1 MERKSIKD
9 ISWQVP
15 EPTYRADSAIS
26 YSTLSRFERE
36 GWRKLGSLFDK
47 IETPSLTFGSA
58 VDTKLTDGDEAF
70 NERFIVCDFPPLS
83 DTLISITKFLHK
95 NFHENHRKLSMID
108 DAEISRAALMF
119 NYYANPKYENFRV
132 KSIKESCDEYYSL
145 LTLAGDK
152 TVLSQNDYAD
162 VMACVDELKT
172 NPATKYFFSSNPFEA
187 HIEKVFQL
195 KFRAEFQGIPVR
207 CMFDEII
214 VDHEKK
220 VIYPIDLKT
229 TGHPEEE
236 FEGSFSQWRYD
247 IQAKLYTYILQE
259 CIKNDEY
266 FKDFK
271 IQSYQFV
278 VINRRTVAPIVWVYE
293 GNFGQVDLKDEKG
306 NILRDWRKIL
316 DELHY
321 YLRYAGKYS
330 IRAMANNYV
339 LKISNLTPC

>member
-1 MERKSIKD
+1 MKSIRELA
-9 ISWQVP
+9 WNVTEP
-15 EPTYRADSAIS
+15 EYRADSAIS

-36 GWRKLGSLFDK
+36 GWRKLSSLFDK
-47 IETPSLTFGSA
+47 IETPALTFGQA

-95 NFHENHRKLSMID
+95 NFHENHRRLSMID
-108 DAEISRAALMF
+108 DTEISRTAQMF

-132 KSIKESCDEYYSL
+132 KSIKESCSEYYSL

-152 TVLSQNDYAD
+152 TVLSQSDYSD

-172 NPATKYFFSSNPFEA
+172 NPATKYFFSSNPFET

-214 VDHEKK
+214 VDHTNKL
-220 VIYPIDLKT
+220 IYPVDLKT
-229 TGHPEEE
+229 SGHPEEE
-236 FEGSFSQWRYD
+236 FRDSFVTWRYD
-247 IQAKLYTYILQE
+247 IQSKLYSYILKE
-259 CIKNDEY
+259 CIDKDDY
-266 FKDFK
+266 FKDFV
-271 IQSYQFV
+271 IQPYQFV
-278 VINRRTVAPIVWVYE
+278 VINRRTVAPIVWVFDK
-293 GNFGQVDLKDEKG
+293 NFSSSDLMDKNG

-316 DELHY
+316 RDLHY
-321 YLRYAGKYS
+321 YLNNNSKYCREAAENGCNLY
-330 IRAMANNYV
+330 ID
-339 LKISNLTPC
+339 NLTEI